1 MSVEASRKHGP
12 FDTRWRS
19 GHRRRSEAT
28 SPADAAQG
36 LDWEGFSGCYFPPRG
51 RHDLEALSSYAAY
64 RLSREEPESVG
75 MSRPELHLVRKPPDP
90 AAHDPESKIG
100 EAQPLLVAA
109 AAMHDW
115 ESEGGYT
122 ARPHER

>member
-12 FDTRWRS
+12 FDTRWPSAR
-19 GHRRRSEAT
+19 RRRSEAT
-28 SPADAAQG
+28 SPADAAEG
-36 LDWEGFSGCYFPPRG
+36 LDWEGFSGRYFPRPG
-51 RHDLEALSSYAAY
+51 RHELGALSSYAAY

-75 MSRPELHLVRKPPDP
+75 MSRPELHLVCKPPD
-90 AAHDPESKIG
+90 AAAIDAESKIA
-100 EAQPLLVAA
+100 EVQLLAA

-122 ARPHER
+122 ATSHER

>member
-12 FDTRWRS
+12 FDTRWPS
-19 GHRRRSEAT
+19 AHRRRWETT

-36 LDWEGFSGCYFPPRG
+36 LDWEGFASRYFPGRA

-64 RLSREEPESVG
+64 RLSREEPESAG
-75 MSRPELHLVRKPPDP
+75 MSRPELHLVSEPSD
-90 AAHDPESKIG
+90 AAAIDPESKIA
-100 EAQPLLVAA
+100 EAQPLLA

-122 ARPHER
+122 ATSHGR

>member
-12 FDTRWRS
+12 FDTRWHS

-28 SPADAAQG
+28 SSADAAQG
-36 LDWEGFSGCYFPPRG
+36 LDWEGFSGRYFPRPG
-51 RHDLEALSSYAAY
+51 LHDLEALSSYAAY
-64 RLSREEPESVG
+64 RLSREEREGVD
-75 MSRPELHLVRKPPDP
+75 MSRPELHLVLKPADP
-90 AAHDPESKIG
+90 AATDAESKIA
-100 EAQPLLVAA
+100 EAQPVLAA

-122 ARPHER
+122 ATSHER